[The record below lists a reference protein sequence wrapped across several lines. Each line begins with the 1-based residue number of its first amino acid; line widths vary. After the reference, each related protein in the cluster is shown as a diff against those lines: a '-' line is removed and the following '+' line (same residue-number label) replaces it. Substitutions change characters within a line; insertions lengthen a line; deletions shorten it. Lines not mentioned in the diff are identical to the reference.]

1 MALYVVNNLVN
12 STECHR
18 NTGIGTAV
26 VDSNSAC
33 ISVAE
38 RRTGEGN
45 VLHVAYALVVL
56 SGVEE
61 IFAAAVFNYPG
72 LINIKDTSA
81 EAVNI
86 AVAALENAVVEYQPA
101 FACFN
106 RNRTCAYL

>member
-12 STECHR
+12 GTECHR

-38 RRTGEGN
+38 SRTGEGN

-61 IFAAAVFNYPG
+61 IFAAAVLYYPG
-72 LINIKDTSA
+72 LINIEDSCA
-81 EAVNI
+81 EAIYV
-86 AVAALENAVVEYQPA
+86 AVAALEHAVVEYKPA